1 MVEPLRHR
9 QTKGAVTDMFDLK
22 PPRHTSILPRLRCPL
37 HDPLCTLYADIARSP
52 RDVSEVPLAAM
63 TQVPQRSAKL
73 IAVNRQPNSCDDQLS
88 RNKAKVKR
96 GTQGLI
102 VLATRKPRV
111 SKRTL
116 ILR

>member
-1 MVEPLRHR
+1 MREESL
-9 QTKGAVTDMFDLK
+9 
-22 PPRHTSILPRLRCPL
+22 TSNSLGIP
-37 HDPLCTLYADIARSP
+37 ADSNRP
-52 RDVSEVPLAAM
+52 GNPLAAM
-63 TQVPQRSAKL
+63 TQVPQCSAKL
-73 IAVNRQPNSCDDQLS
+73 IAVNRQPNSCDDQES
-88 RNKAKVKR
+88 GNKAKSKR